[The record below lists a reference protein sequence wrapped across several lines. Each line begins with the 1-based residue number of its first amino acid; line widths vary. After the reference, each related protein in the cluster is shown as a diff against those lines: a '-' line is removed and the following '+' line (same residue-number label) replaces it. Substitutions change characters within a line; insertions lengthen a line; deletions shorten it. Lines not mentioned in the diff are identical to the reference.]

1 MLANMCPLDK
11 YILFS
16 IILSYWKVN
25 NIFFLN
31 SIFSILCLA
40 WILLY
45 QKFCISKQELD
56 LLEFLWFFFFRIYT

>member
-40 WILLY
+40 WTVLY

-56 LLEFLWFFFFRIYT
+56 LLEFLWVFFFRI

>member
-25 NIFFLN
+25 NTFFLN
-31 SIFSILCLA
+31 NIFSILCLA
-40 WILLY
+40 STLLY
-45 QKFCISKQELD
+45 QKFCISKHEMD
-56 LLEFLWFFFFRIYT
+56 LFEVFFFWIYT